1 MSNSR
6 LTMAVAELE
15 EDEVAVLVQGKVD
28 SGGDPLSIV
37 EELRAGMGIVGDRFK
52 SGDYFL
58 NDLICA
64 GEIFKYSMKLV
75 DPLLKVGMDATT
87 PVKMVLGTA
96 KGDIHDIGKDLV
108 GVMLKGAG
116 FEVHDLGINVPPATF
131 VEKLRQTGAS
141 ILGISGLLTTTF
153 PYMKETIDAVK
164 EAGLRDKVKII
175 IGGGIVTEQVCQS
188 VGADAWTTDAV
199 DGVRICRNFGE
210 VSK

>member
-1 MSNSR
+1 MSDSE
-6 LTMAVAELE
+6 LTMAVAELKD
-15 EDEVAVLVQGKVD
+15 DEVALLVKDRVD
-28 SGGDPLSIV
+28 SGSDPMSIV
-37 EELRAGMGIVGDRFK
+37 EELRAGMSVVGERFK

-58 NDLICA
+58 SDLICS
-64 GEIFKYSMKLV
+64 GEIFKHSMKLV
-75 DPLLKVGMDATT
+75 DPLLKAGMNAAK

-108 GVMLKGAG
+108 GVMLKAAG
-116 FEVHDLGINVPPATF
+116 FEVHDLGTNVPPATF
-131 VEKLRQTGAS
+131 VEKLRETGAS

-164 EAGLRDKVKII
+164 EAGLRHKVRII
-175 IGGGIVTEQVCQS
+175 IGGGIVTEQVRQS

-199 DGVRICRNFGE
+199 EGVSICRAFGG